1 MDQVKNFKSCCR
13 ILELNPIS
21 PLQAMCE
28 HTIDTQKLS
37 MCLQVW
43 IKTKK
48 KKLCKISKTQPLLRG
63 TRVCSHTRSWMV
75 RGYGSSCFC
84 FTSFVFGSTALRA
97 PATTSQMVSPL
108 QSAISN
114 KRRKEMQ
121 WWFTWVVM
129 SLWSYSP
136 SFEPSEFRDT
146 KVKESFLICEL
157 WERLTKPWM
166 LHTAPKKKTSK
177 SSRVR

>member
-1 MDQVKNFKSCCR
+1 
-13 ILELNPIS
+13 
-21 PLQAMCE
+21 
-28 HTIDTQKLS
+28 
-37 MCLQVW
+37 
-43 IKTKK
+43 
-48 KKLCKISKTQPLLRG
+48 
-63 TRVCSHTRSWMV
+63 
-75 RGYGSSCFC
+75 
-84 FTSFVFGSTALRA
+84 
-97 PATTSQMVSPL
+97 MVSPL

-136 SFEPSEFRDT
+136 SYEPSEFRDT